1 MKWLWKRFS
10 ERQCAVIC
18 VIILLIMF
26 GLEAVAVQF
35 FEKDTLPFNLL
46 MGLVLV
52 CPFVFTFFLQGA
64 WREADKSNE

>member
-35 FEKDTLPFNLL
+35 FEKDT
-46 MGLVLV
+46 
-52 CPFVFTFFLQGA
+52 FVQPG
-64 WREADKSNE
+64 